1 MVTTDPPSVPPEK
14 YATPT
19 PPGDKELLILNYF
32 RSLIFNNARL
42 RTKQQPTWK
51 YQPSSPKKDTACC
64 EVLKHL
70 AWPEL
75 L

>member
-14 YATPT
+14 YA

-42 RTKQQPTWK
+42 RTKQQPT
-51 YQPSSPKKDTACC
+51 
-64 EVLKHL
+64 
-70 AWPEL
+70 
-75 L
+75 

>member
-42 RTKQQPTWK
+42 RTKQQPT
-51 YQPSSPKKDTACC
+51 
-64 EVLKHL
+64 
-70 AWPEL
+70 
-75 L
+75 